1 MVDAGVTV
9 IVVPV
14 PSNIPEVHEPEYHFQ
29 LDAVP
34 KLPPV
39 RVNTEVLPKHIADG
53 KDAAEVAATDRV
65 FSSTLAVTQPVFPQ
79 VPSALT

>member
-1 MVDAGVTV
+1 MTV

-14 PSNIPEVHEPEYHFQ
+14 PSNVPEVHEPEYQFQ
-29 LDAVP
+29 LPPVP

-39 RVNTEVLPKHIADG
+39 RVNTEVLPRHIADG
-53 KDAAEVAATDRV
+53 KDAAEVAAIDRV
-65 FSSTLAVTQPVFPQ
+65 FSSTFAVTQLVFPQ